1 MLQLAG
7 RRSLRAIL
15 LLSLSLALV
24 GAPGVSLVE
33 AAATRSGQTT
43 RTTTQKKT
51 TPAQKKTTTTRRS
64 RSTTSRTTTAR
75 RSTGTRRATTRYSAS
90 KARQR
95 RIAMARARQAAYARQ
110 LIEIQTPQFKP
121 GADGQLVPD
130 VRAGAAIIYNPA
142 TQQVLY
148 ESNAQTPR
156 SIASITKVMTAVA
169 FLENEV
175 DATREVTIHP
185 DDLRGASTTYLR
197 RNDRVSIQQLLH
209 LLLIGSDNVAARTLA
224 RASLYGPLGF
234 VERMNQKAAELGLTQ
249 TRYYDPSGLYAENV
263 SSAFDMARL
272 ISFAAG
278 DERIASIMRMKD
290 YQFAAPRRTVT
301 LHNTNHLV
309 GTDVDVRGG
318 KTGFI
323 SKSGYCLATL
333 LRLPQGDQVA
343 VVVLGARSNPGRF
356 WETRHLVNWLA
367 GKAPGLLATQTPEQ
381 QN

>member
-1 MLQLAG
+1 MHQFARL
-7 RRSLRAIL
+7 RSLRAVL
-15 LLSLSLALV
+15 WLALSLALV
-24 GAPGVSLVE
+24 GVPGVTS
-33 AAATRSGQTT
+33 AAAAGTA
-43 RTTTQKKT
+43 TQKK
-51 TPAQKKTTTTRRS
+51 KTTASKSSGKTTRK
-64 RSTTSRTTTAR
+64 TSAKPTP
-75 RSTGTRRATTRYSAS
+75 RYSAS

-95 RIAMARARQAAYARQ
+95 RIALARARQAAYARQ
-110 LIEIQTPQFKP
+110 LKEIQTPQFKEGP
-121 GADGQLVPD
+121 DGQLVPD

-142 TQQVLY
+142 THEVLY

-175 DATREVTIHP
+175 DLTRQVTVHP

-197 RNDRVSIQQLLH
+197 RHDRVTIQQLLH

-224 RASLYGPLGF
+224 RASLYGPIGF
-234 VERMNQKAAELGLTQ
+234 VERMNQKAAELGLTR
-249 TRYYDPSGLYAENV
+249 TRYADPSGLYADNV

-272 ISFAAG
+272 ISFASG
-278 DERIASIMRMKD
+278 DERIAAIMRMKD
-290 YQFAAPRRTVT
+290 YQFSAPRRTVT

-343 VVVLGARSNPGRF
+343 VVVLGAKSNPARF
-356 WETRHLVNWLA
+356 WETRHLFNWLA
-367 GKAPGLLATQTPEQ
+367 GKTPALLATQAQDQ
-381 QN
+381 QD

>member
-51 TPAQKKTTTTRRS
+51 TPTQKTK
-64 RSTTSRTTTAR
+64 TTTAR

-95 RIAMARARQAAYARQ
+95 RLAMARARQAAYARQ

-249 TRYYDPSGLYAENV
+249 TRYYDPSGLYAENI

-343 VVVLGARSNPGRF
+343 VVVLGARSNPARF

>member
-1 MLQLAG
+1 MFPVQA
-7 RRSLRAIL
+7 A
-15 LLSLSLALV
+15 A
-24 GAPGVSLVE
+24 APSGQ
-33 AAATRSGQTT
+33 ATRS
-43 RTTTQKKT
+43 TTQPKKT
-51 TPAQKKTTTTRRS
+51 ASTGSRATSTRA
-64 RSTTSRTTTAR
+64 TTAR
-75 RSTGTRRATTRYSAS
+75 PSSTSRASTTRYSAS
-90 KARQR
+90 KSRQR

-110 LIEIQTPQFKP
+110 LKEIQTPQFKA

-142 TQQVLY
+142 THQVLY

-175 DATREVTIHP
+175 DLTRSVTIHP

-197 RNDRVSIQQLLH
+197 RHDRVTVEQLLH

-224 RASLYGPLGF
+224 RSSLYGPIGF
-234 VERMNQKAAELGLTQ
+234 VERMNQKAAELGLTA
-249 TRYYDPSGLYAENV
+249 TRYYDPSGLYAENM

-290 YQFAAPRRTVT
+290 YQFSSPRRTVT

-343 VVVLGARSNPGRF
+343 VVVLGAKSNPARF
-356 WETRHLVNWLA
+356 WETRHLFNWLA
-367 GKAPGLLATQTPEQ
+367 GRTPTLLATQTPEQ
-381 QN
+381 QD

>member
-1 MLQLAG
+1 MLQLVG
-7 RRSLRAIL
+7 RRSLRAAL
-15 LLSLSLALV
+15 LAGLSLALV
-24 GAPGVSLVE
+24 GVPGLSE
-33 AAATRSGQTT
+33 AATGRSSS
-43 RTTTQKKT
+43 RTTTKSATQK
-51 TPAQKKTTTTRRS
+51 KKTTTR
-64 RSTTSRTTTAR
+64 TSRT
-75 RSTGTRRATTRYSAS
+75 RSGTTRYSAS
-90 KARQR
+90 KSRQR
-95 RIAMARARQAAYARQ
+95 RLAMARARQAAYARQ
-110 LIEIQTPQFKP
+110 LVEIQTPQFKA

-130 VRAGAAIIYNPA
+130 VRATAAIIYNPA
-142 TQQVLY
+142 THEVLY

-175 DATREVTIHP
+175 DFTREVTIHP

-197 RNDRVSIQQLLH
+197 RNDTVTIQQLLH

-234 VERMNQKAAELGLTQ
+234 VERMNQKAAELGLSN
-249 TRYYDPSGLYAENV
+249 TRYFDPSGLYADNM

-278 DERIASIMRMKD
+278 DERIASIMRTKD
-290 YQFAAPRRTVT
+290 YQFVAPRRTMT

-309 GTDVDVRGG
+309 GSDVDVRGG

-343 VVVLGARSNPGRF
+343 VVVLGAKSNPARF
-356 WETRHLVNWLA
+356 WETRHLFNWLA
-367 GKAPGLLATQTPEQ
+367 GKAPAVLATQTPEQ
-381 QN
+381 QD

>member
-1 MLQLAG
+1 MLYLPG
-7 RRSLRAIL
+7 LRPLRAAVL
-15 LLSLSLALV
+15 LAVTTSLLGLPSFV
-24 GAPGVSLVE
+24 EVSE
-33 AAATRSGQTT
+33 AATRQRARLA
-43 RTTTQKKT
+43 RTTTQ
-51 TPAQKKTTTTRRS
+51 QK
-64 RSTTSRTTTAR
+64 A
-75 RSTGTRRATTRYSAS
+75 TGTRAAKSQSKKKTVQRSSSKKYSAS

-95 RIAMARARQAAYARQ
+95 RLAMARARQAAYARQ
-110 LIEIQTPQFKP
+110 LREIQTPQFKP
-121 GADGQLVPD
+121 GVDGQLVPD

-142 TQQVLY
+142 THEVLY

-175 DATREVTIHP
+175 DISREVTVDP
-185 DDLRGASTTYLR
+185 ADLRGASTTYLR
-197 RNDRVSIQQLLH
+197 RGDRITIEQLLH

-224 RASLYGPLGF
+224 RHSIYGPIGF
-234 VERMNQKAAELGLTQ
+234 VERMNQKAAELGLAR
-249 TRYYDPSGLYAENV
+249 TRYSDPSGLYADNV

-272 ISFAAG
+272 ISFASG

-290 YQFAAPRRTVT
+290 YRFTSARRTIT
-301 LHNTNHLV
+301 LNNTNHLV

-343 VVVLGARSNPGRF
+343 VVVLGAKSNPARF
-356 WETRHLVNWLA
+356 WETRHLFNWLA
-367 GKAPGLLATQTPEQ
+367 TRAPGIVATQAQEQ
-381 QN
+381 QQE

>member
-1 MLQLAG
+1 MLY
-7 RRSLRAIL
+7 RSRFRPLRAL
-15 LLSLSLALV
+15 LLVGLTFGMLGVPALTD
-24 GAPGVSLVE
+24 ASQ
-33 AAATRSGQTT
+33 ATRSRGKVV
-43 RTTTQKKT
+43 RKA
-51 TPAQKKTTTTRRS
+51 PAKPARAKAARS
-64 RSTTSRTTTAR
+64 SSRVRKTTTAR
-75 RSTGTRRATTRYSAS
+75 TRYSAS
-90 KARQR
+90 KSRQR
-95 RIAMARARQAAYARQ
+95 RLAMARARQAAYARQ
-110 LIEIQTPQFKP
+110 LVEIQTPQFKA

-142 TQQVLY
+142 THQVLY

-175 DATREVTIHP
+175 DLTRKVAVDP
-185 DDLRGASTTYLR
+185 ADLRGASTTYLR
-197 RNDRVSIQQLLH
+197 RGDTVSVQQLLH

-224 RASLYGPLGF
+224 RHSIYGPIGF
-234 VERMNQKAAELGLTQ
+234 VERMNQKAAELGLSS
-249 TRYYDPSGLYAENV
+249 TRYSDPSGLYADNV

-272 ISFAAG
+272 ISFASG

-290 YQFAAPRRTVT
+290 YQFSSPRRTVT

-343 VVVLGARSNPGRF
+343 VVVLGAKSNPARF

-367 GKAPGLLATQTPEQ
+367 TRAPGLIATQTAQDQ
-381 QN
+381 QD

>member
-1 MLQLAG
+1 MHELAG
-7 RRSLRAIL
+7 RRSLRVIL
-15 LLSLSLALV
+15 LLSLSWALV
-24 GAPGVSLVE
+24 GAPGVSLAE

-43 RTTTQKKT
+43 RTTTQKKAT
-51 TPAQKKTTTTRRS
+51 ATRGRSTASRTTTTRRS
-64 RSTTSRTTTAR
+64 TS
-75 RSTGTRRATTRYSAS
+75 TRRRTTTRYSAS

-95 RIAMARARQAAYARQ
+95 RLAMARARQAAYARQ

-175 DATREVTIHP
+175 DVTREVTIHP

-224 RASLYGPLGF
+224 RASLYGPIGF
-234 VERMNQKAAELGLTQ
+234 VERMNQKAAELGLTR
-249 TRYYDPSGLYAENV
+249 TRYYDPSGLYAENM

-343 VVVLGARSNPGRF
+343 VVVLGARSNPARF

-367 GKAPGLLATQTPEQ
+367 GRAPGLLATQTPEQ

>member
-7 RRSLRAIL
+7 FRSVRALVL
-15 LLSLSLALV
+15 LGFSLAFV
-24 GAPGVSLVE
+24 GVPMLSE
-33 AAATRSGQTT
+33 AATT
-43 RTTTQKKT
+43 RTRRPAKSVLAEEDDDSASTQ
-51 TPAQKKTTTTRRS
+51 
-64 RSTTSRTTTAR
+64 
-75 RSTGTRRATTRYSAS
+75 RATTRYSAS
-90 KARQR
+90 KSRQR
-95 RIAMARARQAAYARQ
+95 RLAMARARQAAYARQ
-110 LIEIQTPQFKP
+110 LVEIQTPQFKT
-121 GADGQLVPD
+121 GADGQMVPD

-142 TQQVLY
+142 THQVLY

-175 DATREVTIHP
+175 DFSREVTIHP

-197 RNDRVSIQQLLH
+197 RNDRVTVQQLLH

-234 VERMNQKAAELGLTQ
+234 VERMNQKAAELGLTN
-249 TRYYDPSGLYAENV
+249 TRYFDPSGLYADNM

-278 DERIASIMRMKD
+278 DERIASIMRTKD
-290 YQFAAPRRTVT
+290 YQFATPTRTRTVT

-343 VVVLGARSNPGRF
+343 VVVLGARSNPARF
-356 WETRHLVNWLA
+356 WETRHLFNWLA
-367 GKAPGLLATQTPEQ
+367 GKAPAVLATQTPEQ
-381 QN
+381 QD

>member
-1 MLQLAG
+1 MLYLP
-7 RRSLRAIL
+7 RLRAL
-15 LLSLSLALV
+15 RAVLLV
-24 GAPGVSLVE
+24 GLSFGLLGLPALTETSQ
-33 AAATRSGQTT
+33 AATRSRGRVARKATAKPS
-43 RTTTQKKT
+43 RV
-51 TPAQKKTTTTRRS
+51 
-64 RSTTSRTTTAR
+64 RSTRARSSVRSARTGR
-75 RSTGTRRATTRYSAS
+75 TRYSATKS
-90 KARQR
+90 RQR
-95 RIAMARARQAAYARQ
+95 RLAMARARQAAYARQ
-110 LIEIQTPQFKP
+110 LVEIQTPQFKP

-130 VRAGAAIIYNPA
+130 VRAGAAIIYNPV
-142 TQQVLY
+142 THQVLY

-175 DATREVTIHP
+175 DLTRTVTVDP
-185 DDLRGASTTYLR
+185 SDLRGASTTYLR
-197 RNDRVSIQQLLH
+197 RGDTVSIQQLLH

-224 RASLYGPLGF
+224 RTSIYGPIGF
-234 VERMNQKAAELGLTQ
+234 IERMNQKASELGLSRTH
-249 TRYYDPSGLYAENV
+249 YSDPSGLYADNV

-272 ISFAAG
+272 ISFASG

-290 YQFAAPRRTVT
+290 YQFSSPSRTVT

-343 VVVLGARSNPGRF
+343 VVVLGAKSNPARF

-367 GKAPGLLATQTPEQ
+367 SKAPGLLATQTAQDQDE
-381 QN
+381 

>member
-1 MLQLAG
+1 MHELAG
-7 RRSLRAIL
+7 RRSLRVIL
-15 LLSLSLALV
+15 LLSLSWALV
-24 GAPGVSLVE
+24 GAPGVSLAE

-43 RTTTQKKT
+43 RTTTQKKKAT
-51 TPAQKKTTTTRRS
+51 ATRGRSTASRTTTTRRS
-64 RSTTSRTTTAR
+64 TSTR
-75 RSTGTRRATTRYSAS
+75 RRATTRYSAS

-95 RIAMARARQAAYARQ
+95 RLAMARARQAAYARQ

-175 DATREVTIHP
+175 DVTREVTIHP

-224 RASLYGPLGF
+224 RASLYGPIGF
-234 VERMNQKAAELGLTQ
+234 VERMNQKAAELGLTR
-249 TRYYDPSGLYAENV
+249 TRYFDPSGLYAENI

-343 VVVLGARSNPGRF
+343 VVVLGATSNPARF

-367 GKAPGLLATQTPEQ
+367 GRAPGLLATQTPEQ

>member
-1 MLQLAG
+1 MHELAG
-7 RRSLRAIL
+7 RRSLRVIL
-15 LLSLSLALV
+15 LLSLSWALV
-24 GAPGVSLVE
+24 GAPGVSLAE

-43 RTTTQKKT
+43 RTTTQKKKAT
-51 TPAQKKTTTTRRS
+51 ATRG
-64 RSTTSRTTTAR
+64 RSTASRTTTTR
-75 RSTGTRRATTRYSAS
+75 RSTGTRRRTTTRYSAS

-95 RIAMARARQAAYARQ
+95 RLAMARARQAAYARQ

-175 DATREVTIHP
+175 DVTREVTIHP

-224 RASLYGPLGF
+224 RASLYGPIGF
-234 VERMNQKAAELGLTQ
+234 VERMNQKAAELGLTR
-249 TRYYDPSGLYAENV
+249 TRYFDPSGLYAENI

-278 DERIASIMRMKD
+278 DERIATIMRMKD

-343 VVVLGARSNPGRF
+343 VVVLGATSNPARF

-367 GKAPGLLATQTPEQ
+367 GRAPGLLATQTPEQ

>member
-1 MLQLAG
+1 VFALSLGMCSLAG
-7 RRSLRAIL
+7 
-15 LLSLSLALV
+15 
-24 GAPGVSLVE
+24 VSE
-33 AAATRSGQTT
+33 AESAT
-43 RTTTQKKT
+43 
-51 TPAQKKTTTTRRS
+51 RS
-64 RSTTSRTTTAR
+64 RSTATRTRAQSSSSRATASRAKSSRTRTRSAKSSRSRTSR
-75 RSTGTRRATTRYSAS
+75 TRYSAS

-95 RIAMARARQAAYARQ
+95 RLAMARARQAAYARQ
-110 LIEIQTPQFKP
+110 LVEIQTPQFKA
-121 GADGQLVPD
+121 GANGQLIPD

-142 TQQVLY
+142 THQVLY
-148 ESNAQTPR
+148 ESNAQAPR

-175 DATREVTIHP
+175 DLTRRVSVHP

-197 RNDRVSIQQLLH
+197 RNDEVTIQQLLH

-224 RASLYGPLGF
+224 RQSLYGPVGF
-234 VERMNQKAAELGLTQ
+234 VERMNQKAAELGLSSTH
-249 TRYYDPSGLYAENV
+249 YYDPSGLYAENV

-272 ISFAAG
+272 ISFASG

-290 YQFAAPRRTVT
+290 YQFAAPTRTVT

-333 LRLPQGDQVA
+333 LRLPQGEQVA

-356 WETRHLVNWLA
+356 WETRHLFNWLA
-367 GKAPGLLATQTPEQ
+367 GKTPALLATQTQTQDQ
-381 QN
+381 QD

>member
-7 RRSLRAIL
+7 LRSLRAVL
-15 LLSLSLALV
+15 LLGFSLALV
-24 GAPGVSLVE
+24 GGPVLVE
-33 AAATRSGQTT
+33 AAAPRSQGKAATT
-43 RTTTQKKT
+43 A
-51 TPAQKKTTTTRRS
+51 AQKKKPTRSSARRATTTRRS
-64 RSTTSRTTTAR
+64 TA
-75 RSTGTRRATTRYSAS
+75 TRARTTRYSAS
-90 KARQR
+90 KSRQR
-95 RIAMARARQAAYARQ
+95 RLAMARARQLAYARQ
-110 LIEIQTPQFKP
+110 LAVIQTPQFKT
-121 GADGQLVPD
+121 GADGQLIPD

-142 TQQVLY
+142 THEVLY

-175 DATREVTIHP
+175 DLTREVTIHP

-197 RNDRVSIQQLLH
+197 RNDRATIQQLLH

-234 VERMNQKAAELGLTQ
+234 VERMNQKAAELGLST
-249 TRYYDPSGLYAENV
+249 TRYFDPSGLYADNM

-290 YQFAAPRRTVT
+290 YTFTAPTRTVT

-309 GTDVDVRGG
+309 GSDVDVRGG

-343 VVVLGARSNPGRF
+343 VVVLGAKSNPARF

-367 GKAPGLLATQTPEQ
+367 RKTPGLLATQTPDQ
-381 QN
+381 QQD

>member
-1 MLQLAG
+1 MLQFPG
-7 RRSLRAIL
+7 RRRLRAL
-15 LLSLSLALV
+15 VLSALSLALV
-24 GAPGVSLVE
+24 GTPGIADVE
-33 AAATRSGQTT
+33 AAAQTS
-43 RTTTQKKT
+43 
-51 TPAQKKTTTTRRS
+51 TPASRSTAKSTTAKKKTTTS
-64 RSTTSRTTTAR
+64 TAR
-75 RSTGTRRATTRYSAS
+75 RSSTKSSKSRYSAS

-95 RIAMARARQAAYARQ
+95 RLALARARQAAYARQ
-110 LIEIQTPQFKP
+110 LKEIQTPQFKP

-142 TQQVLY
+142 THQVLY

-175 DATREVTIHP
+175 DVTREVTVHP
-185 DDLRGASTTYLR
+185 EDLRGASTTYLR
-197 RNDRVSIQQLLH
+197 RNDRVTVQQLLH

-234 VERMNQKAAELGLTQ
+234 IERMNQKAAELGLTS
-249 TRYYDPSGLYAENV
+249 TRYHDPSGLYAANV

-272 ISFAAG
+272 ISFASG

-290 YQFAAPRRTVT
+290 YTFSAPRRTVT

-343 VVVLGARSNPGRF
+343 VVVLGARSNPARF

-367 GKAPGLLATQTPEQ
+367 GKTPGVLATQTSEQ
-381 QN
+381 QD

>member
-1 MLQLAG
+1 MLYLPG
-7 RRSLRAIL
+7 LRPLRAVL
-15 LLSLSLALV
+15 LLPLTLALL
-24 GAPGVSLVE
+24 GVPALSADSE
-33 AAATRSGQTT
+33 AATRSRARASQSAAAGQKKGTPSKVSRAKTT
-43 RTTTQKKT
+43 RPKASAA
-51 TPAQKKTTTTRRS
+51 P
-64 RSTTSRTTTAR
+64 
-75 RSTGTRRATTRYSAS
+75 TTRYSAS

-95 RIAMARARQAAYARQ
+95 RLAMARARQVAYTRQ
-110 LIEIQTPQFKP
+110 LHEVQTPQFKA

-142 TQQVLY
+142 THEVLY

-175 DATREVTIHP
+175 DLSREVVIDP
-185 DDLRGASTTYLR
+185 ADLRGASTTYLR
-197 RNDRVSIQQLLH
+197 HGDRVTVKQLLH

-224 RASLYGPLGF
+224 RASLYGPIGF
-234 VERMNQKAAELGLTQ
+234 VERMNQKAAELGLSS
-249 TRYYDPSGLYAENV
+249 TRYSDPSGLYADNV

-272 ISFAAG
+272 ISFASG
-278 DERIASIMRMKD
+278 DDRIASIMRMKN
-290 YQFAAPRRTVT
+290 YEFAARTRTVR

-333 LRLPQGDQVA
+333 LRLPQGEQVA
-343 VVVLGARSNPGRF
+343 VVVLGAKSNPARF
-356 WETRHLVNWLA
+356 WETRHLFNWLSA
-367 GKAPGLLATQTPEQ
+367 RAPALVATQTQDQ
-381 QN
+381 QEE

>member
-1 MLQLAG
+1 MLQSVG
-7 RRSLRAIL
+7 RRSLRTVL
-15 LLSLSLALV
+15 VLTLSLGLCCLTV
-24 GAPGVSLVE
+24 GTGE
-33 AAATRSGQTT
+33 AEGATKT
-43 RTTTQKKT
+43 RTTKRTSAQSKSRT
-51 TPAQKKTTTTRRS
+51 TPTRSKASRS
-64 RSTTSRTTTAR
+64 RSTTASRSR
-75 RSTGTRRATTRYSAS
+75 TTRYSAS

-95 RIAMARARQAAYARQ
+95 RLAMARARQAAYARQ
-110 LIEIQTPQFKP
+110 LVEIQTPQFKP

-142 TQQVLY
+142 THQVLY

-175 DATREVTIHP
+175 DFSRRVTIHP
-185 DDLRGASTTYLR
+185 DDMRGASTTYLR
-197 RNDRVSIQQLLH
+197 RNDEVTIQQLLH

-224 RASLYGPLGF
+224 RHSLYGPVGF
-234 VERMNQKAAELGLTQ
+234 VERMNQKAAELGLASTH
-249 TRYYDPSGLYAENV
+249 YYDPSGLYAENV

-290 YQFAAPRRTVT
+290 YQFASPRRTVT

-356 WETRHLVNWLA
+356 WETRHLFNWLS
-367 GKAPGLLATQTPEQ
+367 GKAPALLATQTPDQ
-381 QN
+381 QD

>member
-1 MLQLAG
+1 MLQFSAL
-7 RRSLRAIL
+7 RSLRAVL
-15 LLSLSLALV
+15 LLGLSFVLV
-24 GAPGVSLVE
+24 GGPALTEAE
-33 AAATRSGQTT
+33 AATSRTRGKAV
-43 RTTTQKKT
+43 RTTTQKKSPPRT
-51 TPAQKKTTTTRRS
+51 TRAKTTTRRA
-64 RSTTSRTTTAR
+64 TTQRAR
-75 RSTGTRRATTRYSAS
+75 TTRYSAS
-90 KARQR
+90 KSRQR
-95 RIAMARARQAAYARQ
+95 RLAMARARQLVYARQ
-110 LIEIQTPQFKP
+110 LVEIQTPQFKA
-121 GADGQLVPD
+121 GADGQMVPD

-142 TQQVLY
+142 THQVLY

-175 DATREVTIHP
+175 DLTREVTVHP

-197 RNDRVSIQQLLH
+197 RNDRATIQQLLH

-234 VERMNQKAAELGLTQ
+234 VERMNQKAAELGLSN
-249 TRYYDPSGLYAENV
+249 TRYFDPSGLYADNV

-290 YQFAAPRRTVT
+290 YQFAAPTRTVT

-343 VVVLGARSNPGRF
+343 VVVLGARSNPARF
-356 WETRHLVNWLA
+356 WETRHLFNWLA
-367 GKAPGLLATQTPEQ
+367 GKAPAILATQTPEQ
-381 QN
+381 QD

>member
-7 RRSLRAIL
+7 SRSVRALVL
-15 LLSLSLALV
+15 LGFSLAFV
-24 GAPGVSLVE
+24 GVPTFAE
-33 AAATRSGQTT
+33 AATT
-43 RTTTQKKT
+43 RTRRATKSSTQKK
-51 TPAQKKTTTTRRS
+51 AQS
-64 RSTTSRTTTAR
+64 ASA
-75 RSTGTRRATTRYSAS
+75 RRATTRYSAS
-90 KARQR
+90 KSRQR
-95 RIAMARARQAAYARQ
+95 RLAMARARQAAYARQ
-110 LIEIQTPQFKP
+110 LVEIQTPQFKT
-121 GADGQLVPD
+121 GADGQQVPD

-142 TQQVLY
+142 THQVLY

-175 DATREVTIHP
+175 DFNREVTVHP
-185 DDLRGASTTYLR
+185 EDLRGASTTYLR
-197 RNDRVSIQQLLH
+197 RNDRVTIHQLLH

-234 VERMNQKAAELGLTQ
+234 VERMNQKAAELGLSN
-249 TRYYDPSGLYAENV
+249 TRYYDPSGLYADNM

-278 DERIASIMRMKD
+278 DERIASIMRTKE
-290 YQFAAPRRTVT
+290 YQFATPTRARTVT

-343 VVVLGARSNPGRF
+343 VVVLGARSNPARF
-356 WETRHLVNWLA
+356 WETRHLFNWLA
-367 GKAPGLLATQTPEQ
+367 GKAPAVLATQTPEQ
-381 QN
+381 QD

>member
-1 MLQLAG
+1 MLYLPG
-7 RRSLRAIL
+7 LRPLRAAVL
-15 LLSLSLALV
+15 LAVTTSLLGLPSFV
-24 GAPGVSLVE
+24 EVTE
-33 AAATRSGQTT
+33 AATSAGTRAA
-43 RTTTQKKT
+43 RTSTQK
-51 TPAQKKTTTTRRS
+51 
-64 RSTTSRTTTAR
+64 RTTTAKSTR
-75 RSTGTRRATTRYSAS
+75 AKAKKKTVKRSTRTKYSAS

-95 RIAMARARQAAYARQ
+95 RLAMARARQAAYARQ
-110 LIEIQTPQFKP
+110 LRELQTPQFKS
-121 GADGQLVPD
+121 GADGELVPD

-142 TQQVLY
+142 THEVLY

-175 DATREVTIHP
+175 DLSRVVTVDP
-185 DDLRGASTTYLR
+185 ADLRGASTTYLR
-197 RNDRVSIQQLLH
+197 RGDKVTIEQLLH

-224 RASLYGPLGF
+224 RNSIYGPIGF
-234 VERMNQKAAELGLTQ
+234 VERMNQKAAELGLGS
-249 TRYYDPSGLYAENV
+249 TRYSDPSGLYADNV

-272 ISFAAG
+272 ISFATG

-290 YQFAAPRRTVT
+290 YRFVAPRRTVT
-301 LHNTNHLV
+301 LNNTNHLV

-343 VVVLGARSNPGRF
+343 VVVLGAKSNPARF
-356 WETRHLVNWLA
+356 WETRHLFNWLA
-367 GKAPGLLATQTPEQ
+367 ARAPSIVATQTHEQ
-381 QN
+381 QQE

>member
-1 MLQLAG
+1 MLQHVGL
-7 RRSLRAIL
+7 RSLRAVL
-15 LLSLSLALV
+15 LAGLSLALMGV
-24 GAPGVSLVE
+24 PGLSE
-33 AAATRSGQTT
+33 AAPS
-43 RTTTQKKT
+43 
-51 TPAQKKTTTTRRS
+51 
-64 RSTTSRTTTAR
+64 
-75 RSTGTRRATTRYSAS
+75 RSTGTAKRATQRTKAARSRATSRVKASRARSTTRYSAA

-95 RIAMARARQAAYARQ
+95 RLAMARARQAAYGRQ
-110 LIEIQTPQFKP
+110 LAEIQTPQFKA

-130 VRAGAAIIYNPA
+130 VRATSAIIYNPA
-142 TQQVLY
+142 THQVLY

-175 DATREVTIHP
+175 DFAREVTVHP

-197 RNDRVSIQQLLH
+197 RNDRVTVQQLLH

-234 VERMNQKAAELGLTQ
+234 VERMNQKAAELGLTR
-249 TRYYDPSGLYAENV
+249 TRYYDPSGLYADNI

-278 DERIASIMRMKD
+278 DERIASIMRTKD
-290 YQFAAPRRTVT
+290 YQFAPPTRTVT

-309 GTDVDVRGG
+309 GSDVDVRGG

-343 VVVLGARSNPGRF
+343 VVVLGAKSNPARF

-367 GKAPGLLATQTPEQ
+367 GKAPSVLATQTPEQ
-381 QN
+381 QD

>member
-1 MLQLAG
+1 MPQFAG
-7 RRSLRAIL
+7 SRSLRAIL
-15 LLSLSLALV
+15 LLTLSLALV
-24 GAPGVSLVE
+24 GVPGVTL
-33 AAATRSGQTT
+33 ADAATRSRQSTSAS
-43 RTTTQKKT
+43 QQKKKT
-51 TPAQKKTTTTRRS
+51 TARSSRASTTK
-64 RSTTSRTTTAR
+64 STTSK
-75 RSTGTRRATTRYSAS
+75 TRQTRYSAS
-90 KARQR
+90 KSRQR

-110 LIEIQTPQFKP
+110 LKEIQTPQFKED
-121 GADGQLVPD
+121 ADGQLVPD

-142 TQQVLY
+142 THQVLY

-175 DATREVTIHP
+175 DLDREVTVHP
-185 DDLRGASTTYLR
+185 DDLRAASTTYLR
-197 RNDRVSIQQLLH
+197 RNDRVTIRQLLH

-224 RASLYGPLGF
+224 RASIYGPLGF
-234 VERMNQKAAELGLTQ
+234 VERMNQKAAELGLAS

-272 ISFAAG
+272 ISFASG

-290 YQFAAPRRTVT
+290 YQFSSPRRTVT

-343 VVVLGARSNPGRF
+343 VVVLGAKSNPARF
-356 WETRHLVNWLA
+356 WETRHLFNWLA
-367 GKAPGLLATQTPEQ
+367 TKTPRLLATQTPEQ